1 MGAGIVVDSFN
12 QRRLYFTKNGQLL
25 DFFQQRIHI
34 GMDCFPAV
42 SFTKGSGVQFEVK
55 LTGPFKFDP
64 NSLPNYRPDIEN
76 RFEKLPQE
84 IIATCY
90 AYAATRPAHAAQ
102 FSLVRSTSI
111 LTRERAT

>member
-1 MGAGIVVDSFN
+1 MPGDTIGAGIVIDSFN

-34 GMDCFPAV
+34 GMDCFPGV

-55 LTGPFKFDP
+55 LAGPFKFDV
-64 NSLPNYRPDIEN
+64 NSLPNYRPDREN

-90 AYAATRPAHAAQ
+90 SYAATRPSHVAL
-102 FSLVRSTSI
+102 FSKVRTD
-111 LTRERAT
+111 